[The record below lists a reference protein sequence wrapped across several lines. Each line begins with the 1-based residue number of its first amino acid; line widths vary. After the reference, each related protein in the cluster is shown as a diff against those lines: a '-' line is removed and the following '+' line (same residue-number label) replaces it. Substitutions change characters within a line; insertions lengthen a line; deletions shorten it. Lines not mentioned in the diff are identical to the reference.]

1 MTSNSIEAVKRAAG
15 MEPAKPRT
23 IAQYFESIKPE
34 LMKAVPKHLSVDRLV
49 RIALTEIRKNKAL
62 EQCDPNSLMAALMT
76 AGQLG
81 LEIGVNGQAYLVP
94 FGRECTLIPGYRGLI
109 TLAVQS
115 GLVNVIEA
123 RVVHENDDF
132 SYCYGLEPDVQHAP
146 TMDDPGP
153 VVAVYAIARLAGGVI
168 FDVMSKKEVD
178 SIRARSRAGKSGP
191 WVSDYEEM
199 ARKTVVRRLCKY
211 LPMSVDK
218 AQKFSAA
225 LELDDAANS
234 GHQGLTIDAAKNGT
248 WVAPDEQLTEPDPD
262 VTHGEYQDAFKALDW
277 NEKERAAYLKM
288 TSDEKWPPADI
299 RQDLN
304 RLIDERNSEQ

>member
-1 MTSNSIEAVKRAAG
+1 MKMSNSIEAVKRATG
-15 MEPAKPRT
+15 MEPSKPKT
-23 IAQYFESIKPE
+23 INQMLEQMKPE
-34 LMKAVPKHLSVDRLV
+34 LQKVLPRHMNVERVM
-49 RIALTEIRKNKAL
+49 RIALTEIRKNPTL
-62 EQCDPNSLMAALMT
+62 GNCEPLSLIAAVMT
-76 AGQLG
+76 AAQLG

-132 SYCYGLEPDVQHAP
+132 TFCYGLEPDVQHQP

-153 VVAVYAIARLAGGVI
+153 VVAVYAIARLAGGVL

-234 GHQGLTIDAAKNGT
+234 GSQGLTIEAAKDGT
-248 WVAPDEQLTEPDPD
+248 WVAPDEEAPIGHADLNELFD
-262 VTHGEYQDAFKALDW
+262 VLGWTVKEQGEWLKSNVELSLPELKA
-277 NEKERAAYLKM
+277 E
-288 TSDEKWPPADI
+288 
-299 RQDLN
+299 LN
-304 RLIDERNSEQ
+304 RLIDERDSSEK